1 MLESAGCLVHN
12 YVLRQIY
19 SITLYCI
26 LSVVAIFWQKCSKKF
41 KQFLLL
47 QYYISCTKIW
57 QPQWIE
63 IHCKEASCTKHLDE
77 WYKWSYHLQGSK
89 AFKQI
94 TCIKCLCS
102 FSERSIVARIISQA
116 EKCWC
121 PYPQQPSQIY
131 AGNISCTPQIF
142 IALSTVT
149 KNLIETM
156 SRGWV
161 RLVFLFNWL
170 GFNSL
175 SLTCFVVSGAWIFR
189 RLKKTSVTPKQLL
202 NLQRLSFKHSKHH
215 YYLLTWGILWKT
227 VRFHTRHIAG
237 RTKSAL

>member
-102 FSERSIVARIISQA
+102 FSERSIVARTAVSFHRQ
-116 EKCWC
+116 
-121 PYPQQPSQIY
+121 
-131 AGNISCTPQIF
+131 
-142 IALSTVT
+142 
-149 KNLIETM
+149 KNADVHIP
-156 SRGWV
+156 
-161 RLVFLFNWL
+161 
-170 GFNSL
+170 NSL
-175 SLTCFVVSGAWIFR
+175 LRSMPGTSLA
-189 RLKKTSVTPKQLL
+189 LPKFLL
-202 NLQRLSFKHSKHH
+202 H
-215 YYLLTWGILWKT
+215 YLLLPRI
-227 VRFHTRHIAG
+227 
-237 RTKSAL
+237 